1 MQNLPENTRPW
12 PSASLRSA
20 ADRLDSRTQAQI
32 QCVTA
37 ATQRHEECQAAAIEI
52 YYLLKTSI
60 DSYSRFV
67 VFPSGLLKCDTGF
80 RS

>member
-1 MQNLPENTRPW
+1 MQNLPENPRPW

-20 ADRLDSRTQAQI
+20 ADRLGPRTPAQI
-32 QCVTA
+32 QCATA
-37 ATQRHEECQAAAIEI
+37 ATRHHEERQAAAIEL